1 MTKLIPKWVM
11 SAYSQLFK
19 KFDDK
24 PFTSKDI
31 KPLLGKKTPI
41 ILHKLNKAGW
51 AEFAGFDPKDER
63 KRFYKLKNPQE
74 AIVNLQ
80 EDEDEKPKKT
90 SNKNGRNKKQNNK
103 RKKRKR
109 S

>member
-11 SAYSQLFK
+11 SAYSQLLK

-24 PFTSKDI
+24 PFSSEEV

-74 AIVNLQ
+74 AIANLQ
-80 EDEDEKPKKT
+80 EED
-90 SNKNGRNKKQNNK
+90 NGNKK
-103 RKKRKR
+103 
-109 S
+109 

>member
-11 SAYSQLFK
+11 FAYSQLFK

-24 PFTSKDI
+24 PFTSEDI
-31 KPLLGKKTPI
+31 KPLLGKNTPI

-51 AEFAGFDPKDER
+51 IEFVGLDQKDER

-74 AIVNLQ
+74 AIANLQ
-80 EDEDEKPKKT
+80 ENENGKRKKT
-90 SNKNGRNKKQNNK
+90 NNKKS
-103 RKKRKR
+103 KRKR